1 MWQDCDWRDD
11 SSIEEWFEATV
22 KRLRPELIRRIKR
35 RYRLSDD
42 DAEDIVQQGL
52 LSAYCRL
59 HDALRRH
66 VEFDLELHI
75 RTMVD
80 YSARDYMR
88 KESKRCARTIFYEE
102 LPEGYRALVDDSYLD
117 LPDLMT
123 QRDER
128 NQQRFWQVVEQVLPS
143 EKQRWVLWLV
153 AEDFDLKEAA
163 YELGVTHDNAR
174 RLKSDAIEKLSVSTV
189 FCQACRDF
197 GYQHL
202 PPEWLVGEQL
212 GLAFAA
218 VRRRTKAHPSQ
229 VSNSVEVRTVQEST
243 VRSFWMIVD
252 SCLDDDTDRLL
263 LRLVL
268 GDECLAIEQAAK
280 VLCLDTTT
288 AKRRFSQA
296 LKRLRCSEKLYEFC
310 RRNGLIP
317 TTIEEV
323 E

>member
-11 SSIEEWFEATV
+11 SSVEEWFEATV

-52 LSAYCRL
+52 ISAYFRL
-59 HDALRRH
+59 PDALRRH
-66 VEFDLELHI
+66 DAFDLELHI

-88 KESKRCARTIFYEE
+88 KESKRRARIISYED
-102 LPEGYRALVDDSYLD
+102 LPEGYRGLVDDSYLD
-117 LPDLMT
+117 MPDLMN

-128 NQQRFWQVVEQVLPS
+128 NQQRFWQACEASLPS
-143 EKQRWVLWLV
+143 QQQQRVLRLV
-153 AEDFDLKEAA
+153 AKDYDLVEVASK
-163 YELGVTHDNAR
+163 LGLSHDNAR
-174 RLKSDAIEKLSVSTV
+174 RLKSDAIERLSRSKE
-189 FCQACRDF
+189 FCLACRDL
-197 GYQHL
+197 GLQNL
-202 PPEWLVGEQL
+202 PAEWLVGEQL
-212 GLAFAA
+212 ELAFAA
-218 VRRRTKAHPSQ
+218 VRRRTNAQPSQ
-229 VSNSVEVRTVQEST
+229 LSNSVEVRTVQEST

-252 SCLDDDTDRLL
+252 SSLDDDTDRLL
-263 LRLVL
+263 LKLVL
-268 GDECLAIEQAAK
+268 GDECLDIEQAAK
-280 VLCLDTTT
+280 VLCLDTAT

-296 LKRLRCSEKLYEFC
+296 LKRLRSSEKLYEFC